1 MGREVSSMFSE
12 RSRSPGAQLGQLAC
26 IVIALFALYGF
37 LQDFMSPDWP
47 AGILAPIVL
56 IGFRGA
62 LSAAPEDGIM
72 RAALWQG
79 ALLLVPFMATYG
91 LLDIFFSS
99 DIPVWLISPVVV
111 AGIWMLF
118 SHVVDIESD

>member
-1 MGREVSSMFSE
+1 MISE
-12 RSRSPGAQLGQLAC
+12 RSRSPGTHLGQLAC
-26 IVIALFALYGF
+26 IVIALVALYAF

-47 AGILAPIVL
+47 AGIVAPILL

-72 RAALWQG
+72 RAGLWQA
-79 ALLLVPFMATYG
+79 ALLLVPFMGTYG
-91 LLDIFFSS
+91 LLDLYFSS

-111 AGIWMLF
+111 AAAWMLF
-118 SHVVDIESD
+118 SQVVDVEAD